1 MLDYAGMAQ
10 KSVPLTLAD
19 IRWIRLQEICL
30 DIAGPGVSLHVH
42 GSTDVPPNLQAAVS
56 REDQRVDILLNLLYN
71 KTLEDVIDNLAH
83 EMAHIVL
90 GDEGH
95 GVKFDREWARL
106 RASITREYHKRKAR
120 L

>member
-1 MLDYAGMAQ
+1 MSPPQ
-10 KSVPLTLAD
+10 SD
-19 IRWIRLQEICL
+19 IKWIRLQEICL
-30 DIAGPGVSLHVH
+30 GLAGPGITLHVH

-71 KTLEDVIDNLAH
+71 KNLEDIIDNLAH

-95 GVKFDREWARL
+95 GPEFDRQWTKL
-106 RASITREYHKRKAR
+106 RRSITREYRRAA
-120 L
+120 